1 MVFLVLMFLLA
12 MLVEEFQKNDE
23 VLRVLLS
30 LILAMLIV
38 PGMSKVL

>member
-12 MLVEEFQKNDE
+12 MLLEEFPENDE

-30 LILAMLIV
+30 LILAMLVV